1 MILAG
6 SDDESLFPLR
16 SSFQP
21 AACPVVTPK
30 RTARVRDPF
39 RLRGND
45 AGEVRSNLAGDVPG
59 RILGGS
65 VDEHHEVGVRT
76 G

>member
-1 MILAG
+1 MQTRPLN
-6 SDDESLFPLR
+6 SPLLTLR
-16 SSFQP
+16 S
-21 AACPVVTPK
+21 VTPK

-45 AGEVRSNLAGDVPG
+45 AGEVRSELAGDVPG

-65 VDEHHEVGVRT
+65 VDEHHEVGVRA